1 VIPQDNP
8 ELNLTRKLTI
18 NSKMAFSQS
27 LYESIAPSASNSV
40 YKAYRDVAM
49 PGLLLAAKIIA
60 ENIVSPSSTSGCPDP
75 VSNL

>member
-1 VIPQDNP
+1 MKALMKVKALP
-8 ELNLTRKLTI
+8 
-18 NSKMAFSQS
+18 
-27 LYESIAPSASNSV
+27 ASNAV
-40 YKAYRDVAM
+40 YKAYRNVAM